1 MNFYTNVACV
11 GSHIYYRGV
20 KDGRRVREKI
30 EYEPTL
36 YTKSADLDSPFRT
49 LHGEPLEPKRFNSIY
64 DARDFVKTYE
74 DVVGFTIYGNSRYE
88 YAYIAEEHPEE
99 LIEWTP
105 EKIVIAYLDI
115 EVGSEN
121 GFPKP
126 EDAQEELTAI
136 TVKLS
141 TSPDYFVFGCGEFT
155 STDSTVQY
163 IRCADEDDLI
173 RNFLAFWKEADPDV
187 VSGWSIKTFD
197 IPYLVNRLKRLYG
210 DATANRLSPWGRIY
224 EKQEHLYNRE
234 MITYDLVGISILDY
248 LQLFRKFSPNASQES
263 YRLDYIA
270 SVELKK
276 KKLSYA
282 DYDSLHDLYK
292 KNYQLFIEY
301 NIQDV
306 RLVEELNAKGGLIDM
321 ALTLAFDNK
330 TNFDDVFSQVLMWD
344 CICYNF
350 LLRDNIIVP
359 PKVHRS
365 KDKAY
370 EGAYVKDPQIG
381 FFKWVASLDLN
392 SLYPHLMMQYNLS
405 PETLVEPDEYSTTLR
420 DILVAAPA
428 HSLVEPLLTQS
439 VDLAMLRENGVTMT
453 PNGQFF
459 RISKQGFLP
468 KIMQKMY
475 NDRVGYK
482 KKMIES
488 KKLYEKE
495 TDPEARKKLEF
506 LISRY
511 KNLQLA
517 KKVSLNSAYGA
528 CGNEH
533 FRFFDIRIAEAVTLA
548 GQLSI
553 RWIENALNRYMN
565 GLLKTEKK
573 DYIIASDTDSVYLH
587 LAPLIDKVFP
597 PGTAIIKIIDA
608 MDTICREKLTPFI
621 TQQYGELALYMNAY
635 EQKMEMKRESLCF
648 PGSTWVE
655 TSSGKKH
662 IRDIVVGD
670 SVLTHAGRY
679 KKVTKVYSSK
689 YTDDFVEIRFR
700 RGRGDLRA
708 SVKSTPDHPFLVERG
723 GVTSWVASKDI
734 VVGDIVFSLSKLCPK
749 TRRKI
754 PKWHYRYKTWN
765 AAADC
770 ESTRKKIST
779 TVGKKIYTR
788 SSFMGSSEK
797 HMVSDIL
804 PYCLK
809 LKTEGWSV
817 VPVGTNVI
825 PDIIGYKDGKI
836 VIFEIEK
843 TKGNLLDFKKSKY
856 TNHPIAEWVDEI
868 RWIESTHIRKTHRG
882 FWYEDAHSDFIKI
895 KVAEVSRKRHKHPY
909 NRKYETVYNIE
920 VDEDHS
926 YVANDIIVHNCDTAI
941 WTAKKRYILN
951 VYDEEGVRFAEPQ
964 MKIQGLEAIKSST
977 PSACRVKIKEALKLI
992 IKGDQPALHEFIAQ
1006 FRSEFKRQNP
1016 EDIAFPRSVNGLTKY
1031 RSGAYHTLEG
1041 EEVDESKGASKT
1053 PIHVKASM
1061 VYNAA
1066 IKRRELDKLYPKIQE
1081 GEKIKFVYLQMPNQF
1096 HSPVIAFTNRAP
1108 RELQIESCIDYNKQ
1122 FEKSFLDPLKI
1133 ILESIEW
1140 TTEKAAC
1147 LEDFFA

>member
-1 MNFYTNVACV
+1 MKFYTNVACV

-36 YTKSADLDSPFRT
+36 YTKSADLNSPFRT

-99 LIEWTP
+99 LIEWNP

-163 IRCADEDDLI
+163 IRCVDEDDLI

-321 ALTLAFDNK
+321 ALTLAYDNK

-428 HSLVEPLLTQS
+428 HSLVEPLLTKS
-439 VDLAMLRENGVTMT
+439 IDLAMLRENGVTMT

-495 TDPEARKKLEF
+495 TDPETRKKLEF

-597 PGTAIIKIIDA
+597 PGTATIKIIDA

-635 EQKMEMKRESLCF
+635 EQKMEMKRESL
-648 PGSTWVE
+648 V
-655 TSSGKKH
+655 
-662 IRDIVVGD
+662 
-670 SVLTHAGRY
+670 
-679 KKVTKVYSSK
+679 
-689 YTDDFVEIRFR
+689 
-700 RGRGDLRA
+700 
-708 SVKSTPDHPFLVERG
+708 
-723 GVTSWVASKDI
+723 
-734 VVGDIVFSLSKLCPK
+734 
-749 TRRKI
+749 
-754 PKWHYRYKTWN
+754 
-765 AAADC
+765 
-770 ESTRKKIST
+770 
-779 TVGKKIYTR
+779 
-788 SSFMGSSEK
+788 
-797 HMVSDIL
+797 
-804 PYCLK
+804 
-809 LKTEGWSV
+809 
-817 VPVGTNVI
+817 
-825 PDIIGYKDGKI
+825 
-836 VIFEIEK
+836 
-843 TKGNLLDFKKSKY
+843 
-856 TNHPIAEWVDEI
+856 
-868 RWIESTHIRKTHRG
+868 
-882 FWYEDAHSDFIKI
+882 
-895 KVAEVSRKRHKHPY
+895 
-909 NRKYETVYNIE
+909 
-920 VDEDHS
+920 
-926 YVANDIIVHNCDTAI
+926 DTAI

-1006 FRSEFKRQNP
+1006 FRSEFKRQSP